1 MSDPYDEYLAMKW
14 QYMDDIREEQEYKKT
29 EAVKLLLKVA
39 VDRMSN
45 EELRGVVDEIKVLI
59 EYVNRK
65 STR

>member
-1 MSDPYDEYLAMKW
+1 MSDSYDEYLAMKW
-14 QYMDDIREEQEYKKT
+14 QYVDDVREEQEYKKI

-45 EELRGVVDEIKVLI
+45 EELKGVVDEVRILI
-59 EYVNRK
+59 DYLNRK

>member
-14 QYMDDIREEQEYKKT
+14 QYMDDVREEQEYKKT
-29 EAVKLLLKVA
+29 EAVKLLLKVV

-45 EELRGVVDEIKVLI
+45 EELKEVVDEVRVLI
-59 EYVNRK
+59 DYLNRK

>member
-14 QYMDDIREEQEYKKT
+14 QYMDDVREEQEYKKT

-39 VDRMSN
+39 IDHMSN
-45 EELRGVVDEIKVLI
+45 EELKEVVDEVRVLI
-59 EYVNRK
+59 EYINRK

>member
-1 MSDPYDEYLAMKW
+1 MNDPYDEYLAMKW
-14 QYMDDIREEQEYKKT
+14 QYMDDVREEQEYKKT

-45 EELRGVVDEIKVLI
+45 EELKGVVDEIRGLI
-59 EYVNRK
+59 EYINRK

>member
-14 QYMDDIREEQEYKKT
+14 QYMDDVREEQEYKKT

-39 VDRMSN
+39 IDHMSN
-45 EELRGVVDEIKVLI
+45 EELKEAVDEVMVLI
-59 EYVNRK
+59 EYINRK

>member
-14 QYMDDIREEQEYKKT
+14 QYMDDVREEREYKEI

-39 VDRMSN
+39 VDHLSN
-45 EELRGVVDEIKVLI
+45 EELKEVVDEVRVLI
-59 EYVNRK
+59 EYINRK

>member
-14 QYMDDIREEQEYKKT
+14 QYIDDVREEQEYKKI

-45 EELRGVVDEIKVLI
+45 EELKGVVDEVRILI
-59 EYVNRK
+59 DYLNRK